1 MFTITSDSP
10 GHTHTHECTQTHQKQ
25 FQGHESFPMQQNNF
39 IYNDTHTSRQGRT
52 LYHEKHSRWILQK
65 TKSTIFQC
73 PMYTHAHTNTEEE
86 LPLKN
91 NCLYNNYYEEWWW
104 STHTHKHLI
113 GCEQV
118 FHRLCVHFQ
127 WRVSYS
133 QLLTFLLAIRTPDT
147 FILWDGT
154 KYEPITLNTT
164 TPCVY
169 MEGAVLAN
177 KTVHSVHLQC
187 PPSAHSQVKIV
198 NDLIIMNWQ

>member
-10 GHTHTHECTQTHQKQ
+10 VHTHTHECTQTHQKQ

-104 STHTHKHLI
+104 STHTHTNTSLGASKFST
-113 GCEQV
+113 GCVFISNDGSVIHNCSLSYWPSEHQILLSCGMVRNMNQQHWTQPLPACIWREQ
-118 FHRLCVHFQ
+118 C
-127 WRVSYS
+127 
-133 QLLTFLLAIRTPDT
+133 LLTRL
-147 FILWDGT
+147 
-154 KYEPITLNTT
+154 YTLYT
-164 TPCVY
+164 C
-169 MEGAVLAN
+169 
-177 KTVHSVHLQC
+177 
-187 PPSAHSQVKIV
+187 SAHPVRTVRSKLWMI
-198 NDLIIMNWQ
+198 